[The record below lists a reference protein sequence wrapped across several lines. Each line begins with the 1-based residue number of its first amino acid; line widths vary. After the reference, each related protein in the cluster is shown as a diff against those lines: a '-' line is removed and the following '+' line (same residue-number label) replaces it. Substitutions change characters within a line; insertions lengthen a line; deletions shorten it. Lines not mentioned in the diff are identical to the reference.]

1 MKTRGFDCV
10 DRQYA
15 NRYKRILTTTNYI
28 INQINWG
35 KSVIRPSA
43 PPCRSSASY
52 SIDFHLSPFSLCR
65 QPALFIPPAALLTFV
80 CSFYLCLISPSLWN
94 LSIGQLATI
103 PSSHDVPSSGYF
115 KGSQMWKQLT
125 VAKLVE
131 SWRRYPSWS
140 ALVVGAVSWGP
151 HTSPALW
158 NRRWTTWICQVPAL

>member
-15 NRYKRILTTTNYI
+15 NRYKRILTTPNHV
-28 INQINWG
+28 INWG

-103 PSSHDVPSSGYF
+103 PSWCSLQWLVWRLSNVEAVDGRQTRGVVEKVSLLVCSSSSCG
-115 KGSQMWKQLT
+115 QLRAT
-125 VAKLVE
+125 YKPCPLE
-131 SWRRYPSWS
+131 
-140 ALVVGAVSWGP
+140 
-151 HTSPALW
+151 
-158 NRRWTTWICQVPAL
+158 